1 MRALAG
7 NLILCD
13 DYGTDLKERRIPMT
27 TQQTKIGG
35 LGIGIIILT
44 LATAII
50 HLTLVHSLM
59 DIAFILNGLGYL
71 ALLAALY
78 LPIPLFAGR
87 RSLVRFALMGFAAL
101 TIIAWIAIGDKT
113 WWLGYVAKVI
123 EIVLIILLWLENQ
136 RSSA

>member
-1 MRALAG
+1 
-7 NLILCD
+7 
-13 DYGTDLKERRIPMT
+13 MT
-27 TQQTKIGG
+27 AQQTRMSGRQV
-35 LGIGIIILT
+35 GIVILT
-44 LATAII
+44 VATAII

-78 LPIPLFAGR
+78 LPIPFFEGR
-87 RSLVRFALMGFAAL
+87 HSLVRFALMGFAAL

-113 WWLGYVAKVI
+113 WWLGYVAKAI

-136 RSSA
+136 RSKA

>member
-1 MRALAG
+1 M
-7 NLILCD
+7 
-13 DYGTDLKERRIPMT
+13 
-27 TQQTKIGG
+27 GG
-35 LGIGIIILT
+35 RQVGIVILT
-44 LATAII
+44 LATAVI

-71 ALLAALY
+71 ALLGALF
-78 LPIPLFAGR
+78 LPIPFFAGG

-136 RSSA
+136 RSKA

>member
-1 MRALAG
+1 
-7 NLILCD
+7 
-13 DYGTDLKERRIPMT
+13 MT

-35 LGIGIIILT
+35 LEVGIIILT

-59 DIAFILNGLGYL
+59 DIAFILNGLGYM

-136 RSSA
+136 RSAA